1 MPNWNGLASP
11 MLLRMANA
19 PKNLDSLKN
28 SIKTLWQM
36 ENELRYSAWSAM
48 TFDKDKAQEHLAEA
62 RRHLNVILNDIEP
75 VNHVPDQPPTTD
87 AHK

>member
-1 MPNWNGLASP
+1 
-11 MLLRMANA
+11 MANT

-36 ENELRYSAWSAM
+36 ENELRYSAWSAL
-48 TFDKDKAQEHLAEA
+48 TLDKDKAQEHLVQA

-75 VNHVPDQPPTTD
+75 INHVPDQPPATD
-87 AHK
+87 AEK